1 MPELCQAQISKVYDK
16 KVHRLTFEKD
26 DFVSAV
32 RRPMVM
38 THEPRGERSW

>member
-1 MPELCQAQISKVYDK
+1 MPKLCQAQISKVYNG
-16 KVHRLTFEKD
+16 KVQRSTFEKG

-38 THEPRGERSW
+38 MHEPKGERSW